1 VKQLA
6 ILDEAKKLVKKE
18 GRLIYSTC
26 SLLKRENALIIESFL
41 EKNRNFKIIS
51 VNDILIKNQIPL
63 STGIFL
69 ELTPNNQKTD
79 GFFAAVLE
87 RID

>member
-1 VKQLA
+1 M
-6 ILDEAKKLVKKE
+6 VKKE

-26 SLLKRENALIIESFL
+26 SLLKRENESVIESFL
-41 EKNRNFKIIS
+41 DSNKNFRVIS
-51 VNDILIKNQIPL
+51 VDEILIKNQIPL

-69 ELTPNNQKTD
+69 KLTPHRQKTD

-87 RID
+87 RIE

>member
-1 VKQLA
+1 M
-6 ILDEAKKLVKKE
+6 VKKE

-26 SLLKRENALIIESFL
+26 SLLKRENESIIESFL
-41 EKNRNFKIIS
+41 DSNKNFRVIS
-51 VNDILIKNQIPL
+51 MDELLIKNQIPL

-69 ELTPNNQKTD
+69 KLTPHHQKTD

-87 RID
+87 RIE